1 MESNKFIWWIMIYKL
16 IFSVS
21 LNQIMDIV
29 QSVKIKIDSYK
40 SVFHLKL

>member
-16 IFSVS
+16 IFSV

-29 QSVKIKIDSYK
+29 QSVKIIIDSYK

>member
-16 IFSVS
+16 IFSV